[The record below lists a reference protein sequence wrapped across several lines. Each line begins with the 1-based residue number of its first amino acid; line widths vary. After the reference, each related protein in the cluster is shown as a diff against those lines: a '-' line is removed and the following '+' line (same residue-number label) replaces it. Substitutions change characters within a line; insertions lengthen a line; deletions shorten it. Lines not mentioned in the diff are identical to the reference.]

1 LLNEENKLDDDDLK
15 EMRRIRLLDIKLW
28 SILNELGIYSLFLL
42 ILYVVSFFNLNN
54 SSFLYNQLFLSSFV
68 NQKSPNEI
76 GLHDVNIDFLK
87 NYKLITILFICIQII
102 IKIQKIEDFWSW
114 TIDKLATG
122 LRANTWYNDK
132 PPYGL
137 AGFINDFSSRM
148 IGYATLRQLRV
159 KNGKKINM
167 T

>member
-1 LLNEENKLDDDDLK
+1 MLNEENKLDDDDLK

-68 NQKSPNEI
+68 NQKSPNET

-87 NYKLITILFICIQII
+87 DYSAGTQCGISAFLRKITSNYVILR
-102 IKIQKIEDFWSW
+102 KV
-114 TIDKLATG
+114 T
-122 LRANTWYNDK
+122 
-132 PPYGL
+132 
-137 AGFINDFSSRM
+137 
-148 IGYATLRQLRV
+148 
-159 KNGKKINM
+159 
-167 T
+167 